1 MKSIDRWETV
11 GGLRGDRGRLV
22 FVTRLGSDRRA
33 SQRENNHMKTIN
45 FARLAATPMVV
56 VALAVLQLASA
67 GSSFAAANCIK
78 GEHKPPFKIGW
89 ANIYSIPTWMKETT
103 GTIEDMANTLKKQGL
118 VDSLTITDAQGNAN
132 TQIQQIQSMIDA
144 KLDAIIVDAGSA
156 TALDRVI
163 ADACSKGIAVTN
175 FDSLVDTKDLT
186 TKIDT
191 DQNQWGKLAAEWLV
205 KQLNGKG
212 NILVLNGPAG
222 VSVSD
227 DRRKGAEPVF
237 KANPGIKILA
247 ETNTP
252 YNAAP
257 AQEAVTNL
265 LFSNP
270 QIDGVWSQGG
280 ALSAGAVTAFEK
292 QGRNLVPITG
302 ENYRPFLEMWKQKK
316 LTAWATQQPNWL
328 AAFAVYAAVKALQG
342 NDIPAYIDVPL
353 PIIDES
359 NLDSYLS
366 RAKDFAADGY
376 IYSPYDTKLFDELIA
391 KSLKK

>member
-1 MKSIDRWETV
+1 MSKTPL
-11 GGLRGDRGRLV
+11 LRFKASRKLCWRG
-22 FVTRLGSDRRA
+22 T
-33 SQRENNHMKTIN
+33 
-45 FARLAATPMVV
+45 
-56 VALAVLQLASA
+56 
-67 GSSFAAANCIK
+67 
-78 GEHKPPFKIGW
+78 
-89 ANIYSIPTWMKETT
+89 
-103 GTIEDMANTLKKQGL
+103 

-191 DQNQWGKLAAEWLV
+191 DQQQWGKLAAEWLV

-212 NILVLNGPAG
+212 NILVSNGPAG

-280 ALSAGAVTAFEK
+280 VLSAGAVTAFEK
-292 QGRNLVPITG
+292 QGRKLVPITG

-328 AAFAVYAAVKALQG
+328 AAFAVYAAVKGLQG

-353 PIIDES
+353 PIIDEA
-359 NLDSYLS
+359 NLDSYLAQ
-366 RAKDFAADGY
+366 AKDFAADGY
-376 IYSPYDTKLFDELIA
+376 IDNSPYDTKVNSSVTLAEGRAEPQAAVTMVEEIPGQHRITLGADKGYDRKEFVQELRDHQVTPHIA
-391 KSLKK
+391 RSHQHHR

>member
-1 MKSIDRWETV
+1 MSK
-11 GGLRGDRGRLV
+11 
-22 FVTRLGSDRRA
+22 
-33 SQRENNHMKTIN
+33 IN
-45 FARLAATPMVV
+45 FARLALVATG
-56 VALAVLQLASA
+56 LTCLLLASA
-67 GSSFAAANCIK
+67 GPTLAAANCIK
-78 GEHKPPFKIGW
+78 GEHKPPYKIGW

-103 GTIEDMANTLKKQGL
+103 GTIEDMANQLEKEGL
-118 VDSLTITDAQGNAN
+118 VESLTITDAQGNAN

-163 ADACSKGIAVTN
+163 ADACAKGIAVAN
-175 FDSLVDTKDLT
+175 FDSLVDTNDLT

-191 DQNQWGKLAAEWLV
+191 DQIEWGKLAAEWLV

-237 KANPGIKILA
+237 KANPGIKILS
-247 ETNTP
+247 ETNTA

-270 QIDGVWSQGG
+270 QIDGIWSQGG
-280 ALSAGAVTAFEK
+280 ALSE
-292 QGRNLVPITG
+292 R
-302 ENYRPFLEMWKQKK
+302 
-316 LTAWATQQPNWL
+316 
-328 AAFAVYAAVKALQG
+328 
-342 NDIPAYIDVPL
+342 
-353 PIIDES
+353 
-359 NLDSYLS
+359 
-366 RAKDFAADGY
+366 
-376 IYSPYDTKLFDELIA
+376 
-391 KSLKK
+391 